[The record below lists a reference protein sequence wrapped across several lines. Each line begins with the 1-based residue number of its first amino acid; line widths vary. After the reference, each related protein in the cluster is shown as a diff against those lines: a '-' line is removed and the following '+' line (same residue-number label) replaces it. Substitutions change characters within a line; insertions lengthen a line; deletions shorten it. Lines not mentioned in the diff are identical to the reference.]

1 MRLILQRLSTRVS
14 LPSRCLPEYATALN
28 DIRGSSTISAED
40 LEAYKNGTKGINW
53 TDLLT
58 RTGITQDYRLAIS
71 GGNEKVKYLISG
83 NVLDQEAITIMSDHI
98 IRVCI
103 VHAGFGI
110 FQLHGRRKVSDMQP
124 VRPTFIV
131 FVKTGCV

>member
-1 MRLILQRLSTRVS
+1 MNKNHFQDCEGGDRLEYGLPFGQDELIEALLGVNKNLVLVLLSGNAVEMPWASVGLSTVRKQYD
-14 LPSRCLPEYATALN
+14 LLNAYEYATALN

-71 GGNEKVKYLISG
+71 GGNEKVKYG
-83 NVLDQEAITIMSDHI
+83 A
-98 IRVCI
+98 
-103 VHAGFGI
+103 
-110 FQLHGRRKVSDMQP
+110 
-124 VRPTFIV
+124 
-131 FVKTGCV
+131 